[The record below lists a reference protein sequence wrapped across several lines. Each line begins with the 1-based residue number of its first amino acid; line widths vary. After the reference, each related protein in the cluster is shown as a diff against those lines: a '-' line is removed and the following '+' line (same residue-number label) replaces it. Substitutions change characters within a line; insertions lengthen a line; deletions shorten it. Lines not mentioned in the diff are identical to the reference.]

1 MMRKDTSGAAGAL
14 REARRRALRD
24 AADVLRSWLVAK
36 ATPAGEDLEGRLPDE
51 WANAGMLDRIEQV
64 EKLAEEAE

>member
-14 REARRRALRD
+14 RKARRRALRD
-24 AADVLRSWLVAK
+24 AADVLRSRLVVN
-36 ATPAGEDLEGRLPDE
+36 ATPAGEDLEGGLPDE
-51 WANAGMLDRIEQV
+51 WANAGMLDRIEQI